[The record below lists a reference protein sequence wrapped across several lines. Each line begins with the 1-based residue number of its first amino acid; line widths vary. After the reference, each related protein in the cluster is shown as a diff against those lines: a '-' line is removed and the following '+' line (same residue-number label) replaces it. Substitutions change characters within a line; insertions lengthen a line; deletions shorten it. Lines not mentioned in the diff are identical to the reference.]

1 MKLFELFNDPYK
13 VIWDWSDDRDI
24 TAKFKTAQSNEI
36 EVIFA
41 KALLDQ
47 DLWDISFQIE
57 FKDDSGRVRRTFDIS
72 NTGDAPRIFATVL
85 AVMSDFVER
94 SKPDYIYFSSSS
106 SEPSRVKLYNAMVRR
121 AARSAGGFKQVDDL
135 SEVPEEIA
143 NYVSNMDQKGFEGW
157 LMQTNALTEAPDR
170 ASVATLNPIGDDVKT
185 GNPVVYVDMDGVLA
199 DLFKYAAELNDVD
212 HYNQMDKEM
221 WEAFLQGSD
230 AYHLFTSLPMF
241 STANALLKMVKE
253 MFGGYRILSSP
264 LSFDKA
270 GSIAGKREWLQAH
283 ITVPAD
289 GWIFDHEKFKYAVQ
303 GDGTPNILIDD
314 WSKNIIP
321 WNEHGGIGLKY
332 QADEDSLDQL
342 REKLIASKGKFQ

>member
-1 MKLFELFNDPYK
+1 MKLQELFDNPYK
-13 VIWDWSDDRDI
+13 VVWDWSDDRDI
-24 TAKFKTAQSNEI
+24 TAKFKTAQGNEI

-57 FKDDSGRVRRTFDIS
+57 FKDESGRWRRTFDIS

-94 SKPDYIYFSSSS
+94 STPDYIYFSSAT

-121 AARSAGGFKQVDDL
+121 AASSSGKFKMVNDL
-135 SEVPEEIA
+135 TEVPEEIA

-157 LMQTNALTEAPDR
+157 LMQTSALTEAPDR
-170 ASVATLNPIGDDVKT
+170 ASVATLNPIGDSVKT
-185 GNPVVYVDMDGVLA
+185 GKPVVYVDMDGVLC
-199 DLFKYAAELNDVD
+199 DLFNRAAELNSVD
-212 HYNQMDKEM
+212 HYHQMTKAQ
-221 WEAFLQGSD
+221 WESFLQDSD
-230 AYHLFTSLPMF
+230 AYGLFTSLLPF
-241 STANALLKMVKE
+241 PTANALLEMVRN

-270 GSIAGKREWLQAH
+270 GSIAGKREWLQTH
-283 ITVPAD
+283 IKVPAD
-289 GWIFDHEKFKYAVQ
+289 GWIFDHNKFNYAVQ

-314 WSKNIIP
+314 WSKNIVP
-321 WNEHGGIGLKY
+321 WNERGGIGIKY
-332 QADEDSLDQL
+332 QADENSLAELKQMLLAAKSDYQ
-342 REKLIASKGKFQ
+342 

>member
-1 MKLFELFNDPYK
+1 MKLQELFDNPYK
-13 VIWDWSDDRDI
+13 VVWDWSDDRDI
-24 TAKFKTAQSNEI
+24 TAKFKTAQGNEI

-57 FKDDSGRVRRTFDIS
+57 FKDESGRWRRTFDIS

-94 SKPDYIYFSSSS
+94 STPDYIYFSSAT

-121 AARSAGGFKQVDDL
+121 AASSSGKFKVVNDL

-157 LMQTNALTEAPDR
+157 LMQTSALTEAPDR
-170 ASVATLNPIGDDVKT
+170 ASVATLNPIGDSVKT
-185 GNPVVYVDMDGVLA
+185 GKPVIYIDMDGVLC
-199 DLFKYAAELNDVD
+199 DLFNRAAELNSVD
-212 HYNQMDKEM
+212 HYHQMTKAQ
-221 WEAFLQGSD
+221 WESFLQDSD
-230 AYHLFTSLPMF
+230 AYELFTGLPMF
-241 STANALLKMVKE
+241 TTANALLEMVKG

-270 GSIAGKREWLQAH
+270 GSIAGKREWLQKH

-303 GDGTPNILIDD
+303 SDGTPNILIDD
-314 WSKNIIP
+314 WSKNIVP
-321 WNEHGGIGLKY
+321 WNERGGIGIKY
-332 QADEDSLDQL
+332 QADENSLAELKQMLLAAKRDYQ
-342 REKLIASKGKFQ
+342 